1 MEDEDEEAVVEQYAD
16 TLFDDLDWR
25 LDVFQPFNYER
36 IVLCYEAC

>member
-25 LDVFQPFNYER
+25 LDVFQPFNYVR
-36 IVLCYEAC
+36 IVLCYEAR